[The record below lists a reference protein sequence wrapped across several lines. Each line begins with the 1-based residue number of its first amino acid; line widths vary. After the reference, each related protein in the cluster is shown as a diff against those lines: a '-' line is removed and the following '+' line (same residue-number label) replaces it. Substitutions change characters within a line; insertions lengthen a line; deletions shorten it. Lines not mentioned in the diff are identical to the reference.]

1 MNRRLIW
8 MNWGLDRAA
17 AVLAEMDADEA
28 VDILENLNPEKKAL
42 IARMDQESKDD
53 IHLIFSYDE
62 EQIGSRMTT
71 NYIVIPNN
79 CTIKRAMRHLISQA
93 EDNDNIDTIYVED
106 ENGRYFGAIELK
118 DLITARE
125 YMKLEGHYQYLLSV
139 CTRMK
144 IFGLY
149 GRADRLQRGFY
160 PQYSIGTIKSSAPSL
175 TRTSPRRSTTRWV
188 MTTQS
193 WQVLLPKRICTNHC
207 CRV

>member
-1 MNRRLIW
+1 
-8 MNWGLDRAA
+8 
-17 AVLAEMDADEA
+17 MDADEA
-28 VDILENLNPEKKAL
+28 VDILENLDPEKKRSL

-79 CTIKRAMRHLISQA
+79 CTIKQAMRHLISQA

-125 YMKLEGHYQYLLSV
+125 YMKLEDIISTSYPYVYADEKS
-139 CTRMK
+139 
-144 IFGLY
+144 FGLY

-160 PQYSIGTIKSSAPSL
+160 PCHSIGTIRSSVPSL

-193 WQVLLPKRICTNHC
+193 WQVLLRKRICTNHC